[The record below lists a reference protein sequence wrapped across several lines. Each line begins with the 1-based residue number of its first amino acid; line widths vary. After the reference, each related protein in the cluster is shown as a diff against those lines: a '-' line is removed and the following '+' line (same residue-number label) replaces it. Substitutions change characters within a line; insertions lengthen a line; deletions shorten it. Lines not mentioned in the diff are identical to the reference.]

1 MPQRPVARQAQ
12 APESIRELISEN
24 ASALTDV
31 IRLAPYI
38 DQGQMVG
45 FRLNPAQ
52 NRALFDS
59 LGLQPNDIVT
69 DINGTALTDPSSG
82 FQVFESLG
90 EATMAN
96 VTILR
101 NGTPEVLVIDT
112 TQLKELAEGRQ

>member
-1 MPQRPVARQAQ
+1 
-12 APESIRELISEN
+12 
-24 ASALTDV
+24 
-31 IRLAPYI
+31 
-38 DQGQMVG
+38 MVG

-69 DINGTALTDPSSG
+69 DINGTALTDPASG

-96 VTILR
+96 VTIIR

-112 TQLKELAEGRQ
+112 TQLQQLAEGRQ

>member
-1 MPQRPVARQAQ
+1 M
-12 APESIRELISEN
+12 I
-24 ASALTDV
+24 
-31 IRLAPYI
+31 
-38 DQGQMVG
+38 G

-52 NRALFDS
+52 NRAMFES

-69 DINGTALTDPSSG
+69 DINGMALTDPSSG

-90 EATMAN
+90 ESTMAN

-112 TQLKELAEGRQ
+112 TQLQQLAEGRQ